1 MSAISLKSITGITSI
16 TTPAG
21 VDDQLTLHNNNTT
34 EAVKLDVAGNIHI
47 NNQLAVTGVSTFNG
61 TVNTA
66 TIVATA
72 IDLNGDIDVDGHT
85 HLDNVSIAG
94 VTTFSGTIEGNGGS
108 MSGIHTVATNPAIS
122 GSGAMCI
129 GNAGSYRFIQSHG
142 SQELRINPVGND
154 VKLPGATY
162 IGSNRVA
169 NITNNADNRVI
180 TGGSSGVING
190 ESELTYTGG
199 LLKVAATYP
208 SFYLDDTNTTNN
220 RFRIIHNNELTQIDA
235 DPNNVY
241 AGSFINISVDGSE
254 KVRIDSGGKLRVAST
269 TESADGAFDDVI
281 VGNHSGNRGISI
293 LSGATSQGA
302 IGFAKSGTL
311 ADGYIAYNHNST
323 ATSSSMILKSSGRIQ
338 FNAGSAEKLRIDSSG
353 HMGLGVTP
361 SAWPTNND
369 YKGLQVGSGACIFGR
384 GSGDEDRGGIA
395 VNYYGTTSGA
405 KYITNGH
412 AARIYMADGNI
423 SLQNAASNSSG
434 AGAAMTLNTRL
445 NIDAT
450 DGHIDFTG
458 STSSTLGYVF
468 QNGTS
473 GASAD
478 VRVLIKSYSN
488 SGADPYLKFDAG
500 GQDMVVGTSY
510 QGTTNNLLCLGPGA
524 SPSSANDGL
533 TINGIGKAILKAHLT
548 GQEAILDIRNDRT
561 RTSGHMYGI
570 DFRDSSNESNAN
582 IVVKQNASG
591 NNAAEMRFYVN
602 PGTGGN
608 GVTNGNL
615 IMTLTQGGDVDIE
628 SDLDV
633 GSTLSLA
640 NGYVTLQK
648 RDSDDNTRAY
658 IHSRGNAYGGNQA
671 LNGDNRSPSPSDF
684 KKGCG
689 MSCFFS
695 SINGNNSGGY
705 IDAMHFSTYSDSSGG
720 SPTMLG
726 MSKSGNNIYYYRHG
740 WLNNGHMATTDY
752 SNASKYSVNM
762 TSVSDA
768 RAKEEVV
775 SVASTTALSLV
786 SQLRPVTYKWTDEYI
801 NDGGSRNEKENQFT
815 YGTPLTEGGPEPAT
829 RVGIAT
835 VDKVVNVGFIAQE
848 VEAVIP
854 TVVHQDRVSIG
865 GTSEHWKNIDY
876 DKLVPIL
883 TGAIQELKKQNE
895 ALEARIKALE

>member
-169 NITNNADNRVI
+169 NIANNADNRVI

-190 ESELTYTGG
+190 ESTITYSNPTLEINTDTSPYGTLILNGNSGG
-199 LLKVAATYP
+199 L
-208 SFYLDDTNTTNN
+208 
-220 RFRIIHNNELTQIDA
+220 
-235 DPNNVY
+235 
-241 AGSFINISVDGSE
+241 
-254 KVRIDSGGKLRVAST
+254 
-269 TESADGAFDDVI
+269 
-281 VGNHSGNRGISI
+281 
-293 LSGATSQGA
+293 
-302 IGFAKSGTL
+302 
-311 ADGYIAYNHNST
+311 
-323 ATSSSMILKSSGRIQ
+323 IQ
-338 FNAGSAEKLRIDSSG
+338 FEDNEVAKWSIFGESTFSLYDNANSATRLSIDSSG

-412 AARIYMADGNI
+412 GCRIYMADGNI

-445 NIDAT
+445 NVDAT

-478 VRVLIKSYSN
+478 TRVLIKSYAN
-488 SGADPYLKFDAG
+488 GGGDPYVKFDAG

-510 QGTTNNLLCLGPGA
+510 AGSTNNLLCLGPGS

-561 RTSGHMYGI
+561 RANGHMYGI
-570 DFRDSSNESNAN
+570 DFRDNNNESNAN